1 MAYVVPIHRST
12 SVRHA
17 IKLNL
22 LSSDE
27 ECLVLA
33 KANRLEIYSQTQ
45 DGLVLAHTQAL
56 YGKVTMLE
64 RLRPAQSNTDL
75 LFVGT
80 DRYMYFMVAWDEQN
94 RRLRTE
100 KSYQDQADKTSR
112 DSQTED
118 RCLLDPTK
126 RFMALLLFDGIV
138 TIIPTLVGG
147 KKKVSGEFK
156 LLGDPVPA
164 RISDLFVR
172 SAAFLH
178 PQPRDREQP
187 KIAFLYEDSQQRVC
201 LSVRKLDYAAGGS
214 GEAGSADLEDVIGMR
229 EDIELGASHL
239 IPVPAPACKC
249 KTIFAIEAC

>member
-17 IKLNL
+17 LKLNL

-33 KANRLEIYSQTQ
+33 KANRLEIYSQTS
-45 DGLVLAHTQAL
+45 DGLVLSHHRAL
-56 YGKVTMLE
+56 YGKVTILE
-64 RLRPAQSNTDL
+64 KLRPPQSGLDH

-80 DRYMYFMVAWDEQN
+80 DRYMYFIIAWDVQT

-100 KSYQDQADKTSR
+100 KSYQDQADKASR

-126 RFMALLLFDGIV
+126 RFLALLLFDGIV
-138 TIIPTLVGG
+138 TVIPTLLGV
-147 KKKVSGEFK
+147 KRKEPSESG
-156 LLGDPVPA
+156 LLGDPVLA
-164 RISDLFVR
+164 RISDLSVR

-178 PQPRDREQP
+178 PRPRDREQLTL
-187 KIAFLYEDSQQRVC
+187 AFLYEDSQQRVC
-201 LSVRKLDYAAGGS
+201 LSFRKLDYAAGGS
-214 GEAGSADLEDVIGMR
+214 GEPGSADLEHIVGVR

-239 IPVPAPACKC
+239 ISVPAPACGSLPG
-249 KTIFAIEAC
+249 FAE

>member
-1 MAYVVPIHRST
+1 MAYLAPIHRPT

-17 IKLNL
+17 LKLGL
-22 LSSDE
+22 LAPEE

-33 KANRLEIYSQTQ
+33 KSNRLEIYNQTP
-45 DGLVLAHTQAL
+45 DGLLLFYTRSL

-64 RLRPAQSNTDL
+64 RLRPPHSNIDH

-80 DRYMYFMVAWDEQN
+80 DRYMYFTLSWDPQT

-100 KSYQDQADKTSR
+100 KAYQDQADKTSR
-112 DSQTED
+112 DSQTDD
-118 RCLLDPTK
+118 RCLIDPTR

-138 TIIPTLVGG
+138 TIIPISQGG
-147 KKKVSGEFK
+147 KKRGIGELGF
-156 LLGDPVPA
+156 LGDPVSA

-178 PQPRDREQP
+178 PQASDGERLT
-187 KIAFLYEDSQQRVC
+187 IALLYEDSQQRVC
-201 LSVRKLDYAAGGS
+201 LSVRRLDYAAGGS
-214 GEAGSADLEDVIGMR
+214 GEPGSADLDNVIGMR

-239 IPVPAPACKC
+239 IPVPAPACK
-249 KTIFAIEAC
+249 APRS

>member
-1 MAYVVPIHRST
+1 MAYLAPIHRPT

-17 IKLNL
+17 LKLNL
-22 LSSDE
+22 LAREE

-33 KANRLEIYSQTQ
+33 KANRLEIYNQTP
-45 DGLVLAHTQAL
+45 DGLVLSHTRSL
-56 YGKVTMLE
+56 YGKITMLE
-64 RLRPAQSNTDL
+64 RLRSPHSETDQ

-80 DRYMYFMVAWDEQN
+80 DRYMYFTVLWDAQM

-118 RCLLDPTK
+118 RCLIDPSK

-138 TIIPTLVGG
+138 TVVPISQGSKRRG
-147 KKKVSGEFK
+147 SGEVGV
-156 LLGDPVPA
+156 LGDPVPA

-172 SAAFLH
+172 SASFLYT
-178 PQPRDREQP
+178 QSGDGEEPRM
-187 KIAFLYEDSQQRVC
+187 AFLYEDSQQSVC

-214 GEAGSADLEDVIGMR
+214 GEPGSADLENVIGMR
-229 EDIELGASHL
+229 EDLELGASHV
-239 IPVPAPACKC
+239 IPVPAPACEC
-249 KTIFAIEAC
+249 PATTIVSEC